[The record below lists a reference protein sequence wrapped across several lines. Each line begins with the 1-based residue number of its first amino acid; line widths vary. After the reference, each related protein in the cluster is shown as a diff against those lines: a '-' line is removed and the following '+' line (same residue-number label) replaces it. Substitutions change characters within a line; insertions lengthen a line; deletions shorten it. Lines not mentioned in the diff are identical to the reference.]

1 MFTGKTAIITGGSRG
16 IGAACAVE
24 LAKKGADIAIIATRE
39 SDKAKETVSIIGEMG
54 RNVKLY
60 TCDVS
65 NFESVTDTV
74 DAIMADFKHIDIL
87 VNNAGITRD
96 KLIIQMSEDDIDSVI
111 DTNLK
116 GCMYVTKACVRPF
129 MRQKSGRIVNIASV
143 VGITGN
149 AGQTNYAA
157 SKAGV
162 IGLTKSI
169 AKEYAAKGITC
180 NAVAPGF
187 ICTDMTGALNS
198 EQVESIK
205 AGIPCKRFGEAEEVA
220 GLVSFLV
227 SDAASYITGEVIKI
241 DGGMC
246 I

>member
-16 IGAACAVE
+16 IGAACAIE
-24 LAKKGADIAIIATRE
+24 LANRGADIALIATRE
-39 SDKAKETVSIIGEMG
+39 SDKAKETMRIIEEMG
-54 RNVKLY
+54 RKVKLY

-65 NFESVTDTV
+65 NFSSVTETV
-74 DAIMADFKHIDIL
+74 DNIIADFMHIDIL
-87 VNNAGITRD
+87 INNAGITRD

-143 VGITGN
+143 VGIMGN

-187 ICTDMTGALNS
+187 ICTDMTGALTE
-198 EQVESIK
+198 EQADAIK

-220 GLVSFLV
+220 GLVAFLV